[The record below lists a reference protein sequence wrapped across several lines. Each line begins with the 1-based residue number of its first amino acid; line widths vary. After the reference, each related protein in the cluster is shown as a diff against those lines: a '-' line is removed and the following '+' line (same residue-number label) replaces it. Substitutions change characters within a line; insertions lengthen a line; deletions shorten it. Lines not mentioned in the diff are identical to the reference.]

1 MHCVLSY
8 DLAVEAGARRQE
20 LETQIQTILQQYV
33 PNVRRLTTFYIVY
46 LRNQAEWDVLLG
58 QLTDLSRRIPEVFHF
73 IISPLMVG
81 GRYNGI
87 LPRGEW
93 DEINRITDMTD

>member
-8 DLAVEAGARRQE
+8 DLKLDAGQRRNE
-20 LETQIQTILQQYV
+20 IEGQIGNILQHYV
-33 PNVRRLTTFYIVY
+33 PNVKRLSSFYI
-46 LRNQAEWDVLLG
+46 LHFRSQAKWDSLLNQLSLLS
-58 QLTDLSRRIPEVFHF
+58 QTIPESFHF
-73 IISPLMVG
+73 IMTPLMDG

-93 DEINRITDMTD
+93 DEINAITSIQD